1 MKYIL
6 VSLFFLL
13 GVNVHAQFRKYS
25 NEFLNIGAGARAMAM
40 GGAQVASTA
49 DGTATFWNPAGL
61 TQIKD
66 HPLLTAQH
74 AEYFSGIGKYDFVSL
89 VKPATNKKIAL
100 GVSLIRFAVD
110 DIPNTLFLVNPA
122 DGSINYGNVTS
133 FSNADYAAI
142 VSLAKEIK
150 RSEKRT
156 LSIGGNAKIIYRSVG
171 SFATALGFGLD
182 VGIQSRGKKGGF
194 GIVAKDATS
203 TFNSWSFKFTDQEKE
218 VLYATDNAI
227 PLKSSEITL
236 PRLNIGGYCDLK
248 LGKKLILKAEA
259 SVDVTF
265 DGKRNTVVSS
275 DPVSIDPHLGLE
287 LAVNKTFYLRG
298 GITNFQQGLSD
309 GDTLNQKRVW
319 LFQPSAGV
327 GFKLKDVVIDY
338 AFANLANQSNPLY
351 THIITLSLLLRKTTK
366 KPIKASNTT
375 IRTKK

>member
-89 VKPATNKKIAL
+89 VKPSTNKKIAL

-236 PRLNIGGYCDLK
+236 PRLNIGGYRDLK